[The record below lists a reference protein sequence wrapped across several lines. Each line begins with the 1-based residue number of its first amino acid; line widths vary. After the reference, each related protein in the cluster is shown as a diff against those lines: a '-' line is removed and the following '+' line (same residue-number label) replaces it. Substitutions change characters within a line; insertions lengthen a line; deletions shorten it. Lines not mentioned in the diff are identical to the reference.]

1 MATEI
6 LPPGSVSDDE
16 LAQLKDEVLQYRT
29 VKQILR
35 KQRANGSWSG
45 NMLGISASK
54 AQGVKDI
61 GTVVRYRQLTEL
73 GVPRDQRAYRHAD
86 RLFYRIL
93 SRDDDPALLFEF
105 QKAAKTNPELAL
117 WARDM
122 LRDAA
127 TATLAHANLI
137 EDPRVRGA
145 AHRIVT
151 NLSQFLRS
159 ELAEKPIIRKSSR
172 NILQPGACPPTIF
185 SVATMAFMP
194 RLQRERAG
202 FLDRLEAYIT
212 KRAPRRAYVVPLGRK
227 TVKPTFYILGEPL
240 HADAAGH
247 PKDLPFALHWIEL
260 LIRLGML
267 KQSAVAVRILSRLI
281 RECDKQGV
289 WNRPNLRTLPKSA
302 SKLADF
308 SFPLELDGRTAE
320 RRRADVTFR
329 LALLAKLAGWD
340 LELT

>member
-16 LAQLKDEVLQYRT
+16 LAQLKNEVLQYRK

-35 KQRANGSWSG
+35 KQRTNGSWSG
-45 NMLGISASK
+45 NILGISASK
-54 AQGVKDI
+54 AQGIKDV
-61 GTVVRYRQLTEL
+61 GTMVRYRQLTEL

-93 SRDDDPALLFEF
+93 SRDDDPALLFEY
-105 QKAAKTNPELAL
+105 QKAAKTNPELAR

-122 LRDAA
+122 FREAA

-159 ELAEKPIIRKSSR
+159 ELAEKPIIRKSSH
-172 NILQPGACPPTIF
+172 NILQAGACPPTVF

-202 FLDRLEAYIT
+202 FVDRLEAYIT
-212 KRAPRRAYVVPLGRK
+212 KPAPKRTYVVSLGRK

-240 HADAAGH
+240 RADAAGN

-267 KQSAVAVRILSRLI
+267 KQSSVAVRILSRLI
-281 RECDKQGV
+281 RECDANGV
-289 WNRPNLRTLPKSA
+289 WNPHNLRTLPKSA

-308 SFPLELDGRTAE
+308 GFPLEVDGRTAE